1 MRKEALLC
9 MSLAAIAILC
19 VSVLGIAQEGSAGGR
34 GAGTKEDPYVVPRAA
49 SGIRVD
55 AVIDEKA
62 WEGALTLELRYEVS
76 PGENVPAPVRT
87 EVLLTYDADNL
98 YAAFRCFDPDP
109 ASIRAYLRDRDSLG
123 GDDWVGLILDTFND
137 ERRSFD
143 FLVTALGV
151 QYDMIEYQGGEDVG
165 WDAIWDSAGRITE
178 WGYVV
183 EIAIPFSSL
192 RFQRADGPQVW
203 GFDAVRRYPR
213 EHAHHLGSFPRDR
226 NNNCYMCQALKIKG
240 FEGATPGRNI
250 EISPTLTAVS
260 TDTRG
265 DFPEGEMENSNR
277 DAELGLTAQWGLTAN
292 MMLGFTANPD
302 FSQVEA
308 DSLQLDVNQPFALF
322 YPERRP
328 FFTEGSDY
336 FNTLENV
343 IHTRTM
349 RDPQWGLKLTGK
361 EGDNTFGAYVVR
373 DEITNL
379 IFPGSQS
386 SRSTSLA
393 MANTSSVFRYKRDIG
408 SHYTVGLLATDRE
421 GEEYFNRTFGF
432 DFDFRLTGKDQIQ
445 MLVLGSSTDYPDA
458 VSASFDQPLESFSD
472 RLISFDY
479 NHSSRTWSWWGE
491 YEEAGEGF
499 RADLGYYPRVGYRY
513 AQGGL
518 NYRWTAEPG
527 RWWSQFDVGGQ
538 IYQFQ
543 DLDGN
548 LLKSRAQV
556 WVWGLAANQIYY
568 FFTKQQIRESYN
580 GQEFD
585 LSSCDADFN
594 IRPSADLYLYFFARV
609 SDRIDYS
616 NTRLGKRITLTP
628 EITYN
633 LGRHVR
639 LSFDHTFERMRAAD
653 AHLYTANISQL
664 NAIYQFNIR
673 SFFRA
678 LFQYSDYSYNAANY
692 TFEIEP
698 ENRRLFMQLL
708 FSYKINP
715 RTVLFV
721 GYNDTHYGASEYGL
735 TQSDR
740 TFFVKLG
747 Y

>member
-1 MRKEALLC
+1 
-9 MSLAAIAILC
+9 MSLAAIAVLC
-19 VSVLGIAQEGSAGGR
+19 ASVFGIAQEEAAGNR
-34 GAGTKEDPYVVPRAA
+34 GTGTKEDPYVVPRAS

-55 AVIDEKA
+55 AVLEEAA
-62 WEGALTLELRYEVS
+62 WEGALMLEIKYEVS

-109 ASIRAYLRDRDSLG
+109 SSIRAHLRDRDTLG
-123 GDDWVGLILDTFND
+123 GDDWVALVLDTFND
-137 ERRSFD
+137 ERRACD
-143 FLVTALGV
+143 FIVTALGV
-151 QYDMIEYQGGEDVG
+151 QYDAIESPSNEDQG
-165 WDAIWDSAGRITE
+165 WDAMWDSAGRITE

-213 EHAHHLGSFPRDR
+213 EHAHHIGLFPRDR

-250 EISPTLTAVS
+250 EISPTVTAVS

-265 DFPEGEMENSNR
+265 DFPDGEMENSNR
-277 DAELGLTAQWGLTAN
+277 DAELGLTAQWGLTPN

-322 YPERRP
+322 YRERRP

-336 FNTLENV
+336 FDTLEDV
-343 IHTRTM
+343 VYTRTM
-349 RDPQWGLKLTGK
+349 RDPQWGMKLTGK

-386 SRSTSLA
+386 SRSTSLDI
-393 MANTSSVFRYKRDIG
+393 ANTSSVFRYKRDIG

-421 GEEYFNRTFGF
+421 GDEYFNRTFGF

-445 MLVLGSSTDYPDA
+445 MLVLGSSTDYPDH
-458 VSASFDQPLESFSD
+458 VSASFDQPFDSFGD
-472 RLISFDY
+472 RLISFEYDH
-479 NHSSRTWSWWGE
+479 NSRTWGWWAD

-499 RADLGYYPRVGYRY
+499 RADLGYYPRVGYRNVE
-513 AQGGL
+513 GGW

-527 RWWSQFDVGGQ
+527 RWWSSAWIGGELNH
-538 IYQFQ
+538 FQ
-543 DLDGN
+543 DCNGD
-548 LLKSRAQV
+548 LLTNQAQL
-556 WVWGLAANQIYY
+556 WMALNASNQIG
-568 FFTKQQIRESYN
+568 FSQRLRRLREAYN
-580 GQEFD
+580 RQEFD
-585 LSSCDADFN
+585 LTIYSLEFSIHPSGSLFFYFN
-594 IRPSADLYLYFFARV
+594 ARAG
-609 SDRIDYS
+609 DRIDYY
-616 NTRLGKRITLTP
+616 NTRPGKQIRLNPYIRYDLGK
-628 EITYN
+628 
-633 LGRHVR
+633 HVR
-639 LSFDHTFERMRAAD
+639 LSLDHTFERMQAAD

-664 NAIYQFNIR
+664 NAIYQFNTR
-673 SFFRA
+673 CFFRA
-678 LFQYSDYSYNAANY
+678 ILQYSDYNYNAANY
-692 TFEIEP
+692 TYTIEP
-698 ENRRLFMQLL
+698 ERRRFFTQLL
-708 FSYKINP
+708 FSYKFNP

-721 GYNDTHYGASEYGL
+721 GYNDSYYGASEYGL

-740 TFFVKLG
+740 TFFIKLG
-747 Y
+747 YAWVL